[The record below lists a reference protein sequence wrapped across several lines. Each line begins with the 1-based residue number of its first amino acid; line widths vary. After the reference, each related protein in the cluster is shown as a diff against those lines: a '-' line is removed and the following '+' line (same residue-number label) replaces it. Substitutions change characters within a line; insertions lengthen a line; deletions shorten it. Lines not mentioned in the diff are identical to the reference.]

1 MADENEKK
9 AVREQLNRI
18 FRSGPFVHSPR
29 RQRFLHYIVNE
40 TLAGRPERLKG
51 YSIGVEVFGRPET
64 FDPVADPI
72 VRIEAA
78 RLREKLRDYYNAVGR
93 QDPIRIDL
101 PKVHA
106 ANKISPQAC

>member
-1 MADENEKK
+1 M
-9 AVREQLNRI
+9 
-18 FRSGPFVHSPR
+18 HSPR
-29 RQRFLHYIVNE
+29 RQRFLQYIVNE

-51 YSIGVEVFGRPET
+51 YSIGVEVFGRPEA

-78 RLREKLRDYYNAVGR
+78 RLREKLRDYYSAIGK

-101 PKVHA
+101 PRERTHRKLNFVTSVLRNA
-106 ANKISPQAC
+106 TPLGRNLPLRFLQ